1 MQLFSTFFEKSL
13 DNPIKMYYNVFIE
26 EGVKKMCLE
35 KISLKSARVN
45 AGYTQKQ
52 VANKL
57 KVAESTV
64 VNWENGKSIIN
75 AKNLFKLSYLYN
87 VKVDNF
93 SLPYVCN

>member
-1 MQLFSTFFEKSL
+1 MQLFRTFLKKSL
-13 DNPIKMYYNVFIE
+13 DNPIKMYYNDFID

-64 VNWENGKSIIN
+64 FNWENGKSIIN
-75 AKNLFKLSYLYN
+75 AKNLFELSYLYN

>member
-1 MQLFSTFFEKSL
+1 
-13 DNPIKMYYNVFIE
+13 
-26 EGVKKMCLE
+26 MCLE

-45 AGYTQKQ
+45 AGYTQTQ
-52 VANKL
+52 VAKKL

-64 VNWENGKSIIN
+64 FNWENGKSIIN